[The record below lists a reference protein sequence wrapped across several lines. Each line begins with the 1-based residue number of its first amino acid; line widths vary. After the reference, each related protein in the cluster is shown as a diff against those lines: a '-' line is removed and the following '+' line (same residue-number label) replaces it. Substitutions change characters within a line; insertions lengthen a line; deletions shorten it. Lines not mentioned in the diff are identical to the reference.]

1 VPTTWQNY
9 QATITVEQSFSAF
22 TSGLKLMTALTEAN
36 IQEVWQNQTEI
47 DHVLRGMY
55 PDESGTDLDFST
67 STTQT
72 VVVNFSTA
80 GFVKDNCEF
89 VVFVQHDAEKV
100 VTQTMKVDVSSIVG
114 IEELEGQQVS
124 IYPNPATDYVQ
135 VLSSGK
141 GDVNIY
147 DITGKLVMTSR
158 INNPTEV
165 LDISKLAK
173 GVYVLK
179 TSTSD
184 KVFTKKLVIE

>member
-1 VPTTWQNY
+1 
-9 QATITVEQSFSAF
+9 
-22 TSGLKLMTALTEAN
+22 MTALTEAN

-55 PDESGTDLDFST
+55 PDETGTDLDFST